1 MANRYTEMAQ
11 DMMAASAGHPGA
23 RKGNIN
29 LPGTSKKIK
38 ATKIKPIKT
47 KMPTSAVHKKLLT
60 KFLNEFGKKDSG
72 ANYSGTS
79 NYKV

>member
-1 MANRYTEMAQ
+1 MIY
-11 DMMAASAGHPGA
+11 GYGYV
-23 RKGNIN
+23 GNCD
-29 LPGTSKKIK
+29 
-38 ATKIKPIKT
+38 KPIKT